1 MIKGVK
7 SIVLS
12 GLYTFFLLRCCVVT
26 VQSTRSLTI
35 IAIFVWL
42 DFINGGLTIFS
53 AFFGKTKK
61 KLTRFEPCIIITAYV
76 VRQEQENG
84 TAQQILRKEVT
95 VMFNTMK
102 FRESAGIGIQVNK
115 TIREITSAG
124 REEDLRRLW

>member
-1 MIKGVK
+1 M
-7 SIVLS
+7 STELCTSLPTCLS
-12 GLYTFFLLRCCVVT
+12 SSVRRSSGSFVTDILLFFSGTEKEQREKILLEKT
-26 VQSTRSLTI
+26 V
-35 IAIFVWL
+35 
-42 DFINGGLTIFS
+42 
-53 AFFGKTKK
+53 KK
-61 KLTRFEPCIIITAYV
+61 KLTRFRPCINITAYV

-115 TIREITSAG
+115 AIREITSAG

>member
-1 MIKGVK
+1 M
-7 SIVLS
+7 
-12 GLYTFFLLRCCVVT
+12 LRCNSSVHKVVNYNSDICM
-26 VQSTRSLTI
+26 VRFHKRGSNH
-35 IAIFVWL
+35 IFGV
-42 DFINGGLTIFS
+42 
-53 AFFGKTKK
+53 FGKTKK
-61 KLTRFEPCIIITAYV
+61 KLTRFRPCINITAYV

>member
-1 MIKGVK
+1 MTKCILEK
-7 SIVLS
+7 
-12 GLYTFFLLRCCVVT
+12 T
-26 VQSTRSLTI
+26 V
-35 IAIFVWL
+35 
-42 DFINGGLTIFS
+42 
-53 AFFGKTKK
+53 KK

-115 TIREITSAG
+115 AIREITSAG

>member
-1 MIKGVK
+1 MEK
-7 SIVLS
+7 
-12 GLYTFFLLRCCVVT
+12 T
-26 VQSTRSLTI
+26 V
-35 IAIFVWL
+35 
-42 DFINGGLTIFS
+42 
-53 AFFGKTKK
+53 KK
-61 KLTRFEPCIIITAYV
+61 KLTRFRLCINITAYV